1 MTPTA
6 VAIPAATEA
15 QTGEAGLQQVL
26 ATYRTESGRTLQEL
40 VEESPVLLIFLR
52 HFGCSFCREALDRV
66 SQTRTQ
72 LEARGVRPVFV
83 HLGAPERAKPY
94 FDYYHLSDVE
104 RVSNPDATLYRHR
117 VFALGRTSPFSHF
130 FQPAVVKAWVMGR
143 DSQLR
148 HRPDSRR
155 WGADARRLLSARRQD
170 RQFLSLPDNRRP
182 PGLSRADP
190 VGTSSRPWDRRVGC
204 PIQAC
209 WLEWE

>member
-130 FQPAVVKAWVMGR
+130 FQPAVVKAWVMGAIRSYGIGLIREDGEQMPGVFFLR
-143 DSQLR
+143 DGKIANFFR
-148 HRPDSRR
+148 YRTIADRPDYLALIR
-155 WGADARRLLSARRQD
+155 
-170 RQFLSLPDNRRP
+170 
-182 PGLSRADP
+182 
-190 VGTSSRPWDRRVGC
+190 
-204 PIQAC
+204 
-209 WLEWE
+209 